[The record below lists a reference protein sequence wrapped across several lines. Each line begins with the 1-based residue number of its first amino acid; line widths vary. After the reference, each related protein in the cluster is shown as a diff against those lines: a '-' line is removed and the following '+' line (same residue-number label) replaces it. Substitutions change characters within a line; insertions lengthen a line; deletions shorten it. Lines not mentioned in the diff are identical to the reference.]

1 MSQNGENKQTNKQTD
16 QPTNPPPK
24 KERERKKIYL
34 SIRVKYHLNKYS
46 KISHAIK

>member
-1 MSQNGENKQTNKQTD
+1 MSQSWKKTKQTQNKTTD
-16 QPTNPPPK
+16 QPTNQKKKKK
-24 KERERKKIYL
+24 KEVYP